1 VRGLPRRRADES
13 TTSDCYFWGVARTG
27 GSTQRDDGVSD
38 AWPLVA
44 VLSEP
49 RRREVYD
56 FVAAHDDPVTRDDVA
71 EGLSIARSLAA
82 FHLDKLAD
90 SDLLEV
96 SFGRPP
102 GRPGGPGAGRP
113 SKRYVVSRTQI
124 DVSVPRRR
132 YDIAG
137 RILAKAV
144 ALSSGR
150 RSKTAAEVAIT
161 VAREEGQRL
170 GEAHAA
176 PGRATT
182 QRALTNVEE
191 TLSTVGYQPAI
202 EGTSVRLR
210 NCPFHSL
217 TEVAPRLV
225 CEVNESFIAGVV
237 CGLGS
242 EDVVEA
248 DLCGPTDGD
257 CCVVVRS
264 RDER

>member
-1 VRGLPRRRADES
+1 
-13 TTSDCYFWGVARTG
+13 
-27 GSTQRDDGVSD
+27 VS
-38 AWPLVA
+38 
-44 VLSEP
+44 
-49 RRREVYD
+49 
-56 FVAAHDDPVTRDDVA
+56 
-71 EGLSIARSLAA
+71 G
-82 FHLDKLAD
+82 
-90 SDLLEV
+90 
-96 SFGRPP
+96 
-102 GRPGGPGAGRP
+102 
-113 SKRYVVSRTQI
+113 TQI

-144 ALSSGR
+144 ALSSSR
-150 RSKTAAEVAIT
+150 RSKTAAEVAFT

-191 TLSTVGYQPAI
+191 TLSTVGYEPAI

-237 CGLGS
+237 S
-242 EDVVEA
+242 
-248 DLCGPTDGD
+248 
-257 CCVVVRS
+257 
-264 RDER
+264 

>member
-1 VRGLPRRRADES
+1 MRRGGRSAGS
-13 TTSDCYFWGVARTG
+13 TTSDCYFWGVAWTG
-27 GSTQRDDGVSD
+27 RRANGDRPVSD
-38 AWPLVA
+38 SWPLVA

-90 SDLLEV
+90 ADLLEV

-144 ALSSGR
+144 ALSSSR
-150 RSKTAAEVAIT
+150 RSTSAREVALT
-161 VAREEGQRL
+161 VAREEGLKL

-182 QRALTNVEE
+182 QRALSNVEE
-191 TLSTVGYQPAI
+191 TLATVGYQPTI

-225 CEVNESFIAGVV
+225 CEVNESFIDGVV
-237 CGLGS
+237 CGLGG

-257 CCVVVRS
+257 CCVVVRA
-264 RDER
+264 RNAR

>member
-1 VRGLPRRRADES
+1 VPRAGRRSRGD
-13 TTSDCYFWGVARTG
+13 ARHVD
-27 GSTQRDDGVSD
+27 S
-38 AWPLVA
+38 WPLVA

-90 SDLLEV
+90 ADLLEV

-144 ALSSGR
+144 ALSSGP
-150 RSKTAAEVAIT
+150 RSETAAEVAMT
-161 VAREEGQRL
+161 VARDEGQRL
-170 GEAHAA
+170 GEAHAT
-176 PGRATT
+176 PDRMTT
-182 QRALTNVEE
+182 QRALTKVEE
-191 TLSTVGYQPAI
+191 TLATVGYQPAV
-202 EGTSVRLR
+202 EDSSVRLR

-225 CEVNESFIAGVV
+225 CEVNESFISGVV
-237 CGLGS
+237 RGLGS
-242 EDVVEA
+242 DDVVEA

-257 CCVVVRS
+257 CCVVVRA
-264 RDER
+264 RDNR

>member
-1 VRGLPRRRADES
+1 M
-13 TTSDCYFWGVARTG
+13 TT
-27 GSTQRDDGVSD
+27 
-38 AWPLVA
+38 WPI
-44 VLSEP
+44 
-49 RRREVYD
+49 
-56 FVAAHDDPVTRDDVA
+56 
-71 EGLSIARSLAA
+71 GLSIARSLAA

-90 SDLLEV
+90 AGLMEV

-102 GRPGGPGAGRP
+102 GRTGGPGAGRP

-144 ALSSGR
+144 ALSSSRG
-150 RSKTAAEVAIT
+150 SKPAREVALT
-161 VAREEGQRL
+161 VAHEEGHRL

-176 PGRATT
+176 PGRDHPE
-182 QRALTNVEE
+182 RALLDVEE
-191 TLSTVGYQPAI
+191 TLATVGYQPAI

-210 NCPFHSL
+210 NCPFHDL

-225 CEVNESFIAGVV
+225 CDVNESFISGVV
-237 CGLGS
+237 TGLGS

-257 CCVVVRS
+257 CCVVVRA
-264 RDER
+264 RNAR

>member
-1 VRGLPRRRADES
+1 MTGVPRPDPDS
-13 TTSDCYFWGVARTG
+13 LTNDCYFCDVAPHRQPAEPQDVSTG
-27 GSTQRDDGVSD
+27 S
-38 AWPLVA
+38 WPLVA

-56 FVAAHDDPVTRDDVA
+56 FVSDHDDPITRDDVA

-90 SDLLEV
+90 AGLLEV

-102 GRPGGPGAGRP
+102 GRVGGPGAGRP
-113 SKRYVVSRTQI
+113 SKRYTVSATQI

-144 ALSSGR
+144 ALSSAR
-150 RSKTAAEVAIT
+150 RSKTASEVAMT
-161 VAREEGQRL
+161 VAHEEGVRL
-170 GEAHAA
+170 GEEHAA

-182 QRALTNVEE
+182 QRALTGVEQ
-191 TLSTVGYQPAI
+191 TLSTVGYQPTI
-202 EGTSVRLR
+202 EGSSVRLR

-225 CEVNESFIAGVV
+225 CEVNESFISGVV
-237 CGLGS
+237 SGLGS

-257 CCVVVRS
+257 CCVVVRA
-264 RDER
+264 RQAR

>member
-1 VRGLPRRRADES
+1 MASTDRLAQDEA
-13 TTSDCYFWGVARTG
+13 VAFD
-27 GSTQRDDGVSD
+27 SWS
-38 AWPLVA
+38 LVA

-90 SDLLEV
+90 ADLLDV

-113 SKRYVVSRTQI
+113 SKRYVVSSTEI

-150 RSKTAAEVAIT
+150 ESKSAAELAIN

-176 PGRATT
+176 PGRTST
-182 QRALTNVEE
+182 QRALANVEE
-191 TLSTVGYQPAI
+191 TLTSVGYQPAL
-202 EGTSVRLR
+202 EGTTVRLR
-210 NCPFHSL
+210 NCPFHTL

-225 CEVNESFIAGVV
+225 CDVNESFIAGVV

-242 EDVVEA
+242 DDAVEA

-257 CCVVVRS
+257 CCVVVRA
-264 RDER
+264 RERR

>member
-1 VRGLPRRRADES
+1 
-13 TTSDCYFWGVARTG
+13 
-27 GSTQRDDGVSD
+27 VS
-38 AWPLVA
+38 

-71 EGLSIARSLAA
+71 EGLTIARSLAA

-90 SDLLEV
+90 ADLLEV

-102 GRPGGPGAGRP
+102 GRSGGPGAGRP
-113 SKRYVVSRTQI
+113 SKRYVVSGTQI

-144 ALSSGR
+144 ALSSSRGSEPAR
-150 RSKTAAEVAIT
+150 EVAIT
-161 VAREEGQRL
+161 VARDEGQKL
-170 GEAHAA
+170 GEVHAA
-176 PGRATT
+176 PGRMTT
-182 QRALTNVEE
+182 QRALSDVEE
-191 TLSTVGYQPAI
+191 TLTTVGYQPAI
-202 EGTSVRLR
+202 EGSSVRLR

-217 TEVAPRLV
+217 QEVAPRLV
-225 CEVNESFIAGVV
+225 CEVNESFITGVV
-237 CGLGS
+237 TGLGS
-242 EDVVEA
+242 QDVVEA

-257 CCVVVRS
+257 CCVVVRA
-264 RDER
+264 RNAR

>member
-1 VRGLPRRRADES
+1 MRVPRRPPPPS
-13 TTSDCYFWGVARTG
+13 TTSGCYFWGMARTG
-27 GSTQRDDGVSD
+27 RRARSEGRDSD
-38 AWPLVA
+38 SWPLVT

-49 RRREVYD
+49 RRREVYE

-71 EGLSIARSLAA
+71 DGLAIARSLAA

-90 SDLLEV
+90 AGLLEV

-102 GRPGGPGAGRP
+102 GRTGGPGAGRP
-113 SKRYVVSRTQI
+113 SKRYVVSGAEI
-124 DVSVPRRR
+124 DLSVPRRR

-137 RILAKAV
+137 RILARAV
-144 ALSSGR
+144 ALSSSR
-150 RSKTAAEVAIT
+150 RSRPARDTAIT
-161 VAREEGQRL
+161 LAHEEGRRL
-170 GEAHAA
+170 GEVHAA

-182 QRALTNVEE
+182 QRALAGVEE
-191 TLSTVGYQPAI
+191 VLATVGYQPAI

-225 CEVNESFIAGVV
+225 CEVNESFISGVV
-237 CGLGS
+237 AGLGS
-242 EDVVEA
+242 DDLVEA

-257 CCVVVRS
+257 CCVLVRA
-264 RDER
+264 RERR

>member
-1 VRGLPRRRADES
+1 VKGLPRRRPGNS
-13 TTSDCYFWGVARTG
+13 TTSDCYFWDVAWTGRRTQG
-27 GSTQRDDGVSD
+27 D
-38 AWPLVA
+38 ARPVDSWPLVA

-90 SDLLEV
+90 AELLEV

-113 SKRYVVSRTQI
+113 SKRYVVSRAQI

-150 RSKTAAEVAIT
+150 RSTTARDVAIT

-170 GEAHAA
+170 GEAHAV
-176 PGRATT
+176 PGRTTT
-182 QRALTNVEE
+182 QRALSNVEE

-225 CEVNESFIAGVV
+225 CEVNESFISGVV

-257 CCVVVRS
+257 CCVVVRALN
-264 RDER
+264 ER

>member
-1 VRGLPRRRADES
+1 VPRNKHRASDEAPTDS
-13 TTSDCYFWGVARTG
+13 
-27 GSTQRDDGVSD
+27 
-38 AWPLVA
+38 WPLVA

-56 FVAAHDDPVTRDDVA
+56 FVAAHDNPVTRDDVA
-71 EGLSIARSLAA
+71 EGLGIARSLAA

-90 SDLLEV
+90 GGLLEI

-102 GRPGGPGAGRP
+102 GRTGGPGSGRP
-113 SKRYVVSRTQI
+113 SKQYVVTGTQI

-144 ALSSGR
+144 ARSSGR
-150 RSKTAAEVAIT
+150 RARSARDVAIK
-161 VAREEGQRL
+161 VAHEEGKRL
-170 GEAHAA
+170 GEEHAT
-176 PGRATT
+176 PGRTT
-182 QRALTNVEE
+182 THRALTRVEQ
-191 TLSTVGYQPAI
+191 TLSTVGYQPAL
-202 EGTSVRLR
+202 EGSSVRLR

-225 CEVNESFIAGVV
+225 CEVNESFIDGVV
-237 CGLGS
+237 EGLGS
-242 EDVVEA
+242 SDMVEA

-257 CCVVVRS
+257 CCVVVRA
-264 RDER
+264 RAEP

>member
-1 VRGLPRRRADES
+1 VPAIFANVGWNRRHAS
-13 TTSDCYFWGVARTG
+13 SDGEAG
-27 GSTQRDDGVSD
+27 DS
-38 AWPLVA
+38 WPLVA

-56 FVAAHDDPVTRDDVA
+56 FVSAHDSPVTRDDVA
-71 EGLSIARSLAA
+71 AGLSMTRSLAA

-90 SDLLEV
+90 GGLLDV

-102 GRPGGPGAGRP
+102 GRTGGPGAGRP
-113 SKRYVVSRTQI
+113 SKRYAVSGAQV

-132 YDIAG
+132 YDVAG

-150 RSKTAAEVAIT
+150 RGGSARDAALT
-161 VAREEGQRL
+161 VARDDGFKL
-170 GEAHAA
+170 GEAHAVA
-176 PGRATT
+176 GRVST
-182 QRALTNVEE
+182 QRALTCVEE
-191 TLSTVGYQPAI
+191 TLSTIGYQPTI
-202 EGTSVRLR
+202 EGAAVRLR

-225 CEVNESFIAGVV
+225 CEVNEAFIDGVV
-237 CGLGS
+237 HGLGS
-242 EDVVEA
+242 NDVVEA

-257 CCVVVRS
+257 CCVIVRA
-264 RDER
+264 RRGARG

>member
-1 VRGLPRRRADES
+1 VKGLPGRRRAAS
-13 TTSDCYFWGVARTG
+13 TTSDCYFWDVAPTG
-27 GSTQRDDGVSD
+27 RRALDDGRAPDS
-38 AWPLVA
+38 WPLVA
-44 VLSEP
+44 ILSEP

-71 EGLSIARSLAA
+71 EGLEIARSLAA

-90 SDLLEV
+90 ADLLEI

-113 SKRYVVSRTQI
+113 SKRYVVSRAEI

-144 ALSSGR
+144 ALSSAR
-150 RSKTAAEVAIT
+150 RSASAAEVALT
-161 VAREEGQRL
+161 VARDEGQKL

-176 PGRATT
+176 PGRTT
-182 QRALTNVEE
+182 AQRALAQVED
-191 TLSTVGYQPAI
+191 TLAAVGYQPAI
-202 EGTSVRLR
+202 EDSSVRLR

-242 EDVVEA
+242 DDVVEA

-257 CCVVVRS
+257 CCVVVRA
-264 RDER
+264 RDAR